1 VKEVLVM
8 TGIGSVSSVQPGDV
22 DAEVAQRALRRIKDY
37 LAKHPVE
44 PEMIEVM
51 VEHGEPSLVLPRPA
65 VTLFAQILAQLAE
78 GRGVSVIPS
87 QAEVTTQQAADL
99 LGVSRPYVVGLL
111 EDGVIPHRKVGRH
124 RRILLTDL
132 LEYKRTD
139 DEQRRKAADELGDL
153 GQELGI

>member
-1 VKEVLVM
+1 M
-8 TGIGSVSSVQPGDV
+8 AGTGPVSSVQPGDV

-37 LAKHPVE
+37 LAKHPSE
-44 PEMIEVM
+44 PEMIEVI

-111 EDGVIPHRKVGRH
+111 EDGAIAHRKVGRH
-124 RRILLTDL
+124 RRILLADL
-132 LEYKRTD
+132 LAYKRTD

>member
-1 VKEVLVM
+1 M
-8 TGIGSVSSVQPGDV
+8 TGIGPVSSVQPGDV

-37 LAKHPVE
+37 LAKHPCE
-44 PEMIEVM
+44 PEMIEVI
-51 VEHGEPSLVLPRPA
+51 VEHGEPALVLPRPA

-111 EDGVIPHRKVGRH
+111 EEGAIAHRKVGRH
-124 RRILLTDL
+124 RRILLSDL
-132 LEYKRTD
+132 LTYKRVD
-139 DEQRRKAADELGDL
+139 DEKRRKAADEVGEL

>member
-1 VKEVLVM
+1 M

-22 DAEVAQRALRRIKDY
+22 DTEVAQRALRRIKDY
-37 LAKHPVE
+37 LAKHPTE
-44 PEMIEVM
+44 PEMLEVM
-51 VEHGEPSLVLPRPA
+51 VEHGEPSLILPRPA

-111 EDGVIPHRKVGRH
+111 EDGAIPHRKVGRH

-132 LEYKRTD
+132 LDYKRTD
-139 DEQRRKAADELGDL
+139 DDKRRKAADELGDL

>member
-1 VKEVLVM
+1 M
-8 TGIGSVSSVQPGDV
+8 

-44 PEMIEVM
+44 PGTIEVI

-87 QAEVTTQQAADL
+87 QAELTTQQAADL
-99 LGVSRPYVVGLL
+99 IGVSRPYLVGLL
-111 EDGVIPHRKVGRH
+111 DDGTIPHRKVGRH
-124 RRILLTDL
+124 RRVSLSDL
-132 LEYKRTD
+132 LAYKRAD
-139 DEQRRKAADELGDL
+139 DERRRHAADELGEL